1 MTGKLHIA
9 PLTMETPTKD
19 RPEEA
24 PATPEAVKVE
34 PQLAGGE
41 SWGDGLEAIKSNNI
55 VVGLNLIQPA
65 ESQACR
71 PARASDEDLNESREA
86 DVVVEAPLGP
96 LLFRGKMPTSRV
108 LCDRAGSKVCVGK
121 SRGKKCV
128 VKTFSPKTAAAG
140 CRELV
145 LLKAAQGPRIVQLLG
160 AAFAQTQPTIV
171 MEFCSRG
178 TLDDAVRNWLDV
190 AGARRVAAHVAEAL
204 AHLHSLRPAIVHRD
218 VKPKNVLICR
228 DGSAKLADFGL
239 ARPFPGRTANDQ
251 YVMTGETG
259 TVRWMAP
266 EAFRG
271 DPYSLKVDIYS
282 WAMVAWFALC
292 GQAPYAE
299 KTLKDLRRTHLELHD
314 RPPLKGRPTNSGV
327 ASLLS
332 LAWAEAPGDRPEAA
346 SLSRALTPFSVRRR
360 RLLPFW

>member
-1 MTGKLHIA
+1 M
-9 PLTMETPTKD
+9 
-19 RPEEA
+19 
-24 PATPEAVKVE
+24 
-34 PQLAGGE
+34 
-41 SWGDGLEAIKSNNI
+41 
-55 VVGLNLIQPA
+55 
-65 ESQACR
+65 
-71 PARASDEDLNESREA
+71 
-86 DVVVEAPLGP
+86 
-96 LLFRGKMPTSRV
+96 
-108 LCDRAGSKVCVGK
+108 
-121 SRGKKCV
+121 

-314 RPPLKGRPTNSGV
+314 RPPLKGRPTNSG
-327 ASLLS
+327 
-332 LAWAEAPGDRPEAA
+332 W
-346 SLSRALTPFSVRRR
+346 
-360 RLLPFW
+360 RLC

>member
-1 MTGKLHIA
+1 M
-9 PLTMETPTKD
+9 
-19 RPEEA
+19 
-24 PATPEAVKVE
+24 
-34 PQLAGGE
+34 
-41 SWGDGLEAIKSNNI
+41 
-55 VVGLNLIQPA
+55 
-65 ESQACR
+65 
-71 PARASDEDLNESREA
+71 
-86 DVVVEAPLGP
+86 
-96 LLFRGKMPTSRV
+96 
-108 LCDRAGSKVCVGK
+108 GK
-121 SRGKKCV
+121 SRGKKA
-128 VKTFSPKTAAAG
+128 VKPSPPKTAAAG
-140 CRELV
+140 CRELYA
-145 LLKAAQGPRIVQLLG
+145 KAAQGPRIVQLLG

-271 DPYSLKVDIYS
+271 DPYSLKVDIFVGHGRVVCVGRAS
-282 WAMVAWFALC
+282 ALR
-292 GQAPYAE
+292 GENFEGPAADAPE
-299 KTLKDLRRTHLELHD
+299 CTTGL
-314 RPPLKGRPTNSGV
+314 
-327 ASLLS
+327 
-332 LAWAEAPGDRPEAA
+332 
-346 SLSRALTPFSVRRR
+346 LSRAVPQIRGW
-360 RLLPFW
+360 RLC

>member
-9 PLTMETPTKD
+9 PLAPATPTKD

-24 PATPEAVKVE
+24 PATPEAVRVE

-41 SWGDGLEAIKSNNI
+41 TWGDGLEAIKSNNV

-65 ESQACR
+65 ESHACR

-108 LCDRAGSKVCVGK
+108 LCERAGSKVCVGK

-128 VKTFSPKTAAAG
+128 VKTFSPKTAASG

-204 AHLHSLRPAIVHRD
+204 AHLHSLRPV
-218 VKPKNVLICR
+218 
-228 DGSAKLADFGL
+228 S
-239 ARPFPGRTANDQ
+239 
-251 YVMTGETG
+251 Y
-259 TVRWMAP
+259 
-266 EAFRG
+266 
-271 DPYSLKVDIYS
+271 
-282 WAMVAWFALC
+282 
-292 GQAPYAE
+292 
-299 KTLKDLRRTHLELHD
+299 THLTL
-314 RPPLKGRPTNSGV
+314 PTIC
-327 ASLLS
+327 
-332 LAWAEAPGDRPEAA
+332 
-346 SLSRALTPFSVRRR
+346 SV
-360 RLLPFW
+360 